1 MAKVKIIFGFC
12 LQRNKKLI
20 DLTIFF
26 FAISGITMY
35 TPLKEHG
42 ADKGGLVVGIMGML
56 NIENYYYFVN

>member
-1 MAKVKIIFGFC
+1 
-12 LQRNKKLI
+12 
-20 DLTIFF
+20 
-26 FAISGITMY
+26 MY

>member
-20 DLTIFF
+20 DLTIF